1 MTRSIGIALVL
12 LGLIGLAWGGFNWNQ
27 KKNVELG
34 PIDLQVTERKS
45 LPIPPIAGAV
55 AVVSGLALIFAGGV
69 RRNAT

>member
-1 MTRSIGIALVL
+1 MTRSLGIVLIL
-12 LGLIGLAWGGFNWNQ
+12 LGLAGLAWGGIGWN
-27 KKNVELG
+27 KKSNVELG
-34 PIDLQVTERKS
+34 PIDLQVTEKKS

>member
-1 MTRSIGIALVL
+1 MTRNIGIALVL
-12 LGLIGLAWGGFNWNQ
+12 LGLVGLAWGGFSWNQ

-55 AVVSGLALIFAGGV
+55 AVVSGLALIFAGGS